1 MLRLWFLEACVMK
14 MEAVQTM
21 RSQNVSGV
29 ALGLLRNRGSKRWS
43 GGDPFSVRR
52 WIEKQ
57 LADVGGHAKEM
68 SGIELH
74 REIEAGIPGSA
85 IPILLTA
92 LDITK
97 EEFSGILGRTRK
109 TLNELLQRE
118 RLSRADSDLLYR
130 VSRALVH
137 AISVFEDAGHAV
149 QWLKDPNEALG
160 GARPISLLAT
170 VEGDEVIHA
179 ELGAI
184 EHGLPV

>member
-1 MLRLWFLEACVMK
+1 MK
-14 MEAVQTM
+14 MQAVQTTGP
-21 RSQNVSGV
+21 QNVSGV
-29 ALGLLRNRGSKRWS
+29 ALGLLRNRGSKRGAGS
-43 GGDPFSVRR
+43 DSFAIRR

-57 LADVGGHAKEM
+57 LADVDGANEM

-85 IPILLTA
+85 IQTLLTA

-97 EEFSGILGRTRK
+97 EEFSDILGRTRK

-118 RLSRADSDLLYR
+118 RLTRADSDLLYR
-130 VSRALVH
+130 VSRAVVH
-137 AISVFEDAGHAV
+137 AVSVFENAGYAV
-149 QWLKDPNEALG
+149 QWLKESNEALE
-160 GARPISLLAT
+160 GARPLSLLAT
-170 VEGDEVIHA
+170 VEGDEVVHA

>member
-1 MLRLWFLEACVMK
+1 MK
-14 MEAVQTM
+14 METVQTM
-21 RSQNVSGV
+21 GAQNVTGV

-43 GGDPFSVRR
+43 GGDPIAVHR

-57 LADVGGHAKEM
+57 LADVGGPKEM

-74 REIEAGIPGSA
+74 REIEAGIPGRA
-85 IPILLTA
+85 ISTLLAA
-92 LDITK
+92 LDMTK
-97 EEFSGILGRTRK
+97 EEFSEILGRTRK

-137 AISVFEDAGHAV
+137 AISVFEDAGYAV
-149 QWLKDPNEALG
+149 RWLKEPNEALG

-170 VEGDEVIHA
+170 VEGDEIIHA

>member
-1 MLRLWFLEACVMK
+1 MT
-14 MEAVQTM
+14 MEVVRILTP
-21 RSQNVSGV
+21 QNVSGI

-43 GGDPFSVRR
+43 GGDPFAVQR

-57 LADVGGHAKEM
+57 LADVGDSATEM

-74 REIEAGIPGSA
+74 REIEAGISGRA
-85 IPILLTA
+85 IPTLLTA
-92 LDITK
+92 LAMTK
-97 EEFSGILGRTRK
+97 EEFSVLLGRTRK

-118 RLSRADSDLLYR
+118 RLSRADGDLLYR

-137 AISVFEDAGHAV
+137 AVSVFDDAGYAV
-149 QWLKDPNEALG
+149 EWLKAPNEALG
-160 GARPISLLAT
+160 GSRPLDLLAT
-170 VEGDEVIHA
+170 IEGDEVVHA